1 MTTTAEPTTPT
12 GEFGKSRTRKE
23 DARLITGRTRWTDN
37 ITLPGMLHLAV
48 VRSPV
53 AHARITGIDADEARA
68 LPGVIARLHRRRPR
82 AGRGEPALRLADH
95 PRPEGTAARRRW
107 PSTPC
112 TSPATASPS
121 WSPATPPTARD
132 ATELVEVDY
141 DDLPPVLDM
150 EAALAE
156 GATLLHPDL
165 GTNASAHWVFDS
177 GEAGTGG
184 SATEAIAA
192 AENDPDAIVVR
203 RRFRQQRLIPA
214 FMEPRSV
221 VVDPT
226 GEQLTMWSAT
236 QIPHILQDAWP
247 PPPPACPSTSCG

>member
-1 MTTTAEPTTPT
+1 MTTTAEPTT

-53 AHARITGIDADEARA
+53 ANARITGVDADEARA
-68 LPGVIARLHRRRPR
+68 LPGVIAVY
-82 AGRGEPALRLADH
+82 
-95 PRPEGTAARRRW
+95 TAADLGLAEASLPNAW
-107 PSTPC
+107 PITADQKA
-112 TSPATASPS
+112 PAA
-121 WSPATPPTARD
+121 PPLAVDAVAVVVARDAATARD
-132 ATELVEVDY
+132 ATELVVVDY

-165 GTNASAHWVFDS
+165 GTNASARWVFDS
-177 GEAGTGG
+177 GESGTGED
-184 SATEAIAA
+184 ANRLIAA
-192 AENDPDAIVVR
+192 AEADPDSIVVR
-203 RRFRQQRLIPA
+203 RRYRQQRLIPA

-226 GEQLTMWSAT
+226 GEQDVIWSAT
-236 QIPHILQDAWP
+236 QVPHFVKVFMSLLTGIPEHKLRVIAPDV
-247 PPPPACPSTSCG
+247 G

>member
-1 MTTTAEPTTPT
+1 MTDTQLTAVEPTT

-37 ITLPGMLHLAV
+37 ITLPGMLHLAL

-68 LPGVIARLHRRRPR
+68 LPGVIAVY
-82 AGRGEPALRLADH
+82 
-95 PRPEGTAARRRW
+95 TAADLGLAEASLPNAW
-107 PSTPC
+107 PVTPDQKAPQAPPLAVD
-112 TSPATASPS
+112 TVHFAGDAVAVVIARDPA
-121 WSPATPPTARD
+121 TARD
-132 ATELVEVDY
+132 ATELVLVDY

-150 EAALAE
+150 EEALAE

-184 SATEAIAA
+184 SAKEAIAA
-192 AENDPDAIVVR
+192 AEKDPDAIVVR

-221 VVDPT
+221 VVDPA

-236 QIPHILQDAWP
+236 QIPHILKTMAAATTGVP
-247 PPPPACPSTSCG
+247 EHKL